1 MRFFWGTSKSSGHN
15 DSHGG
20 ESTVDLT
27 GTTGQ
32 YLIDFDFKATTIPA
46 IVGSQTNSGNVGE
59 ANTDG
64 IVFPRLDQQGA
75 TAITGDNT
83 GAQQNRSFS
92 FIAASDAVITT
103 PRVQQVLWGAVTE
116 NGEVV
121 SGSGGF
127 LVTKPLKTTGQ
138 YEITFELAFTSM
150 PAIVATQTNSGNIS
164 EANTDGIVVPLLTEA
179 SATLITGNN
188 KSTPDNR
195 SFSFIAVGQG
205 GPGSPQIQ
213 DLILW
218 GSING
223 DGTIAGG

>member
-1 MRFFWGTSKSSGHN
+1 LLILI
-15 DSHGG
+15 
-20 ESTVDLT
+20 VDWM
-27 GTTGQ
+27 G
-32 YLIDFDFKATTIPA
+32 
-46 IVGSQTNSGNVGE
+46 
-59 ANTDG
+59 
-64 IVFPRLDQQGA
+64 
-75 TAITGDNT
+75 
-83 GAQQNRSFS
+83 
-92 FIAASDAVITT
+92 
-103 PRVQQVLWGAVTE
+103 
-116 NGEVV
+116 
-121 SGSGGF
+121 
-127 LVTKPLKTTGQ
+127 TTGQ

-223 DGTIAGG
+223 DGTIAGGSGGFWVGHQSSGIYVITFPAFASPPVIVGSQTGSNNLSQDNREGMVFPWVNNNYAIAITGDAAGNQQDRSFSFIAIGPPFTANPK